1 MTERDKKM
9 QTEARAMMAMAKYGM
24 TCAEIAEAF
33 GCSAHTVRN
42 RLKSIGYVRGNEW
55 SHARLLAK
63 AASDARRVGA
73 MHLEE
78 PRNHR
83 AVVMC
88 RHCGTVREVDY
99 TMGAGI
105 TRCPVCKGRR
115 RDVTE
120 LARVLTSEAREREQ
134 EAKRKREVMAR
145 LVTLL
150 TPRVCVRC
158 GRVFHS
164 SRAQEL
170 KYCSKECSDREW
182 SGSPRRRARKYGAE
196 YESGITLG
204 KLVERDGL
212 TCYICGKTCDWNDR
226 RWGTCGPD
234 YPTRDHVVPLAKGG
248 KHEWSN
254 VRVACAMCNSLKS
267 DSETFTEGRRVA
279 SCKGE
284 ERLPRANPPRANS
297 QN

>member
-1 MTERDKKM
+1 MMTDERM
-9 QTEARAMMAMAKYGM
+9 IAEAMAMKVLAENGM
-24 TCAEIAEAF
+24 SCAEIGALF
-33 GCSAHTVRN
+33 CCSAHTVRN
-42 RLKSIGYVRGNEW
+42 RLKRIGYVRGNGW
-55 SHARLLAK
+55 RHARLLEK

-78 PRNHR
+78 PRNPR
-83 AVVMC
+83 AVVLC

-99 TMGAGI
+99 TTGAGI

-115 RDVTE
+115 RDVAE
-120 LARVLTSEAREREQ
+120 LARELTAEARERRTEVSR
-134 EAKRKREVMAR
+134 KRKAAAK

-150 TPRVCVRC
+150 VPRVCIRC
-158 GRVFHS
+158 GHVFHS

-182 SGSPRRRARKYGAE
+182 SGNPRRRARKYGAE
-196 YESGITLG
+196 YETGITLG

-248 KHEWSN
+248 RHVWSN
-254 VRVACAMCNSLKS
+254 VRVACAMCNSLKGDGDAS
-267 DSETFTEGRRVA
+267 AGGRGVPTGFDHPARPCATE
-279 SCKGE
+279 
-284 ERLPRANPPRANS
+284 PRMNS
-297 QN
+297 RN